1 MGRRYAGHKKERA
14 YAISESVEVLFEDN
28 HLLVLNK
35 PQCLL
40 TQPEGD
46 RDSLEDRGKA
56 YIKEKYNKP
65 GAVFLH
71 PAHRLDRVASGIV
84 VFAKTSKA
92 LSRLNASIR
101 KGDWEK
107 TYLARVSACSTSNP
121 GKKGDARHLEDYL
134 KHAEFRA
141 IKVDSKDPEAKKCTL
156 DYVVLEEQ
164 RSGKDKSVYLL
175 EIDLHTGRYH
185 QIRAQLS
192 LRGWPILGDVK
203 YGGDRLE
210 SEGIAL
216 HHKKLKLAH
225 PVGDKELEITA
236 PLPKGPLWM

>member
-1 MGRRYAGHKKERA
+1 MGTRYAGYKKEGA
-14 YAISESVEVLFEDN
+14 YAMSELGKVLFEDN

-35 PQCLL
+35 PQGLL

-56 YIKEKYNKP
+56 YIKKKSNKP

-107 TYLARVSACSTSNP
+107 TYLARVSARSTSTP
-121 GKKGDARHLEDYL
+121 GKKGDVGHLEDYL

-141 IKVDSKDPEAKKCTL
+141 IKVDSEDPEAKKCTL
-156 DYVVLEEQ
+156 DYVVLKEEKG
-164 RSGKDKSVYLL
+164 SFLL

-192 LRGWPILGDVK
+192 FRGWPILGDTK
-203 YGGDRLE
+203 YGAYRLESE

-216 HHKKLKLAH
+216 HHEHLKLIH
-225 PVGDKELEITA
+225 PVGSKELEITA
-236 PLPKGPLWM
+236 PLPKVFLWM